1 MDEVK
6 YFSPDLKVSLRGL
19 LVFTAAFTGS
29 LCSPRSTPAQS
40 ICVVIKQQSD

>member
-6 YFSPDLKVSLRGL
+6 YFSSDLKVSVRGL
-19 LVFTAAFTGS
+19 LALAAAFTGS
-29 LCSPRSTPAQS
+29 LCSTQS